1 MTPAE
6 VKRKVPSRTTRL
18 FLTLVSVSVGLL
30 LPLQMAFADCTG
42 LRRLSAAWWQWALSI
57 PASHNPMTDPTGEQC
72 MIGQRGPVW
81 FLAGVF
87 GDGTATRTCTVPE
100 GVDLFFPIF
109 NQSFFDSPNACG
121 QGAESLPIPAM
132 RALIAEIV
140 DGITNVV
147 ARVDGEPVAEICRM
161 QSKVFAVAL
170 PAANVFETPTA
181 PCPAGIY
188 APTVDDGYYVRL
200 GPLPV
205 GKHRLRFRAKN
216 PDGSLA
222 QDVRYHLTVAP
233 VVNGGGDD
241 TIELA
246 SIPEEIDVRVGDVVT
261 VVVRVVTPV
270 AGRTYS
276 FSISE
281 QPTSGQIDAA
291 SIEIDPDEGILSF
304 RFEAITPTDIAADN
318 IEISVID
325 SASEEGSLNIPVRVG
340 NVRDRGTFVS
350 Q

>member
-18 FLTLVSVSVGLL
+18 FRTLVSVSVGLL

-42 LRRLSAAWWQWALSI
+42 FRRLSAEWWQWALSI
-57 PASHNPMTDPTGEQC
+57 PASHNPTTDPTGEQC
-72 MIGQRGPVW
+72 MLGQRGPIW
-81 FLAGVF
+81 FLAGVL
-87 GDGTATRTCTVPE
+87 GGGTATRTCTVPE

-121 QGAESLPIPAM
+121 QGAGCFPIPEM
-132 RALIAEIV
+132 RAINAEIV
-140 DGITNVV
+140 DGITDVV
-147 ARVDGEPVAEICRM
+147 ARVDGEPVAEICRVR
-161 QSKVFAVAL
+161 SNVFAVAL
-170 PAANVFETPTA
+170 PADNVSETPTA

-233 VVNGGGDD
+233 VVD
-241 TIELA
+241 
-246 SIPEEIDVRVGDVVT
+246 
-261 VVVRVVTPV
+261 
-270 AGRTYS
+270 
-276 FSISE
+276 
-281 QPTSGQIDAA
+281 
-291 SIEIDPDEGILSF
+291 
-304 RFEAITPTDIAADN
+304 
-318 IEISVID
+318 
-325 SASEEGSLNIPVRVG
+325 
-340 NVRDRGTFVS
+340 
-350 Q
+350 